1 MSKLRKRGSVVGTII
16 KVIIVIALIIVLGFV
31 QNNWVFNTNYIFED
45 VDVPKNFIGYKIVQ
59 ISDIM
64 NNPMNTLDIVD
75 KQSPN
80 LILVTGN
87 LSDTNGNADKSIEL
101 IKQLSKRY
109 DTFYVLGE
117 TDSNSENINAKLEET
132 NALNIEDICVEMPG
146 IERTS
151 EEFINEYIEGW
162 YLKDRD
168 NPDSEIAKYIEYTIA
183 ELEKD
188 KEAKIE
194 IYGTSLLEADEDY
207 LSHIYKNVRLD
218 SDNYKIL
225 VANQGQYVNNL
236 ANIEVDA
243 LLTGNT
249 FGIDRFNT
257 GYRRGIYFK
266 ENTTISI
273 SGGIGNN
280 PDGGFRIFNTP
291 QVITITLSDGTIN
304 NKNPLEKL
312 LDRIVPDF
320 GTRFDNDKGFSEY
333 TYNYD

>member
-1 MSKLRKRGSVVGTII
+1 MSRLRKRGDTVITVIKII
-16 KVIIVIALIIVLGFV
+16 IAIVAIIGIGFI
-31 QNNWVFNTNYIFED
+31 QNNWVFNTNYIFENPNI
-45 VDVPKNFIGYKIVQ
+45 PKNFIGYKIVQ
-59 ISDIM
+59 VSDIM
-64 NNPMNTLDIVD
+64 NNPMNALNVID

-80 LILVTGN
+80 LVIVTGN
-87 LSDTNGNADKSIEL
+87 LSDTKGNVNESIDL

-117 TDSNSENINAKLEET
+117 TDINAQNINSMLDGT
-132 NALNIEDICVEMPG
+132 NALNIEDMCIEMNG
-146 IERTS
+146 IDRTN
-151 EEFINEYIEGW
+151 EDFINEFIEGW
-162 YLKDRD
+162 YLKDRN
-168 NPDSEIAKYIEYTIA
+168 NPDSEIAKYIEYTIS

-188 KEAKIE
+188 KNAKIE
-194 IYGTSLLEADEDY
+194 IYGTSLLTDDEDY
-207 LSHIYKNVRLD
+207 LSHIYDNVSLD
-218 SDNYKIL
+218 SNNYKVL
-225 VANQGQYVNNL
+225 VANQGQYADKL
-236 ANIEVDA
+236 SNIQIDA

-249 FGIDRFNT
+249 FGIDRFGT

-266 ENTTISI
+266 ENTTISV

-280 PDGGFRIFNTP
+280 PDGGFRILNTP

-312 LDRIVPDF
+312 LDRFMPDF